1 MPLHQKNAILTDVL
15 DMDISILPYASVP
28 QLAAKDVAY
37 ATQNPALKPFY
48 QYHPTLESFRQV
60 LADKAKQ
67 PIDRALLVTTLKE
80 QYRNLEAS
88 RSVKLNIELLAED
101 NTFVVVT
108 AHQPSLFTGPLFYW
122 YKVFTAINLAKE
134 LGIAYPDFNF
144 VPVLVNGAE
153 DHDFEEINNAYIF
166 GKTLRWEH
174 DAVGG
179 ACGDM
184 STRTLAPVLA
194 QLKEVLGES
203 ENAAQIYQHIEA
215 AYTSHEKYADATID
229 LVNRLFGNYGLVAL
243 NMNVPA
249 FKRKFIPIMREEL
262 FQQSSQAL
270 ISATQDAL
278 AAAGF
283 SGQAHAR
290 DINLFYLQNN
300 RRDRI
305 VRDGEGFSILNTDLR
320 FTAAEME
327 AELEAHPERFSPN
340 VVLRP
345 LFQEL
350 ILPNLAYVGGGGE
363 IAYWLE
369 RKSQFA
375 HFGINY
381 PVLLRRNSLLWI
393 DKATSSR
400 IEKLGLRVHDLFI
413 DTDFL
418 IKQYVAL
425 NSEGELSLQPE
436 MAQLKAL
443 FEQIRL
449 KALGVDATLEKAVL
463 AEGVK
468 QEKVIEQLEGR
479 LARAEKQKHETAVNQ
494 IRSLKEKLFPGN
506 GLQERTDNFLNFYL
520 KYGSQFAEVLQEVI
534 DPFVEGFVVVRDDE
548 A

>member
-1 MPLHQKNAILTDVL
+1 MLLHQKNTALTDTP
-15 DMDISILPYASVP
+15 DMDVNILPYASVP
-28 QLAAKDVAY
+28 QLAPKDVAY
-37 ATQNPALKPFY
+37 ATQNPALKPFFKY
-48 QYHPTLESFRQV
+48 SPSPDSFRQV
-60 LADKAKQ
+60 IDDKAKQ
-67 PIDRALLVTTLKE
+67 PIDRQLLVDALRE
-80 QYRNLEAS
+80 QYAKLDAS
-88 RSVKLNIELLAED
+88 RDVKLNIELLAEE
-101 NTFVVVT
+101 NTYVVVT

-122 YKVFTAINLAKE
+122 YKIFTAIKLAKE
-134 LGIAYPDFNF
+134 LSTGYPDYNF

-153 DHDFEEINNAYIF
+153 DHDFEEINHANIF
-166 GKTLRWEH
+166 GKTIRWEH
-174 DAVGG
+174 EAVGG
-179 ACGDM
+179 SCGDM
-184 STRTLAPVLA
+184 STETLAPVLA
-194 QLKEVLGES
+194 QLKEMLGES
-203 ENAAQIYQHIEA
+203 ENATYIYQQIEA
-215 AYTSHEKYADATID
+215 AYTSHAKYADATID
-229 LVNRLFGNYGLVAL
+229 LVNRLFGSYGLVAL
-243 NMNVPA
+243 NMNIPA
-249 FKRKFIPIMREEL
+249 FKRRFIPIMREEL

-270 ISATQDAL
+270 IATTQEAL
-278 AAAGF
+278 TAAGF

-290 DINLFYLQNN
+290 DINLFYLQEN

-305 VRDGEGFSILNTDLR
+305 VREAEDFAILNTDLR
-320 FTAAEME
+320 FTPAEME

-369 RKSQFA
+369 RKAQFA

-381 PVLLRRNSLLWI
+381 PLLLRRNSLLWI
-393 DKATSSR
+393 DKATSGR
-400 IEKLGLRVHDLFI
+400 IEKLGLRVHDLFV
-413 DTDFL
+413 DTEFL

-425 NSEGELSLQPE
+425 NSEGELSLQAE

-449 KALGVDATLEKAVL
+449 KALEVDSTLEKAVL

-479 LARAEKQKHETAVNQ
+479 LVRAEKQKHETAINQ

-520 KYGSQFAEVLQEVI
+520 KYGPQFGAVLEEVV
-534 DPFVEGFVVVRDDE
+534 DPFVEGFLVVRDE
-548 A
+548 G

>member
-67 PIDRALLVTTLKE
+67 PLDRALLVTTLKE

-122 YKVFTAINLAKE
+122 YKVFTTINLAKE

-144 VPVLVNGAE
+144 VSVLVNGAE

-184 STRTLAPVLA
+184 STSTLAPVLA

-229 LVNRLFGNYGLVAL
+229 LVNRLFGDYGLVAL

-278 AAAGF
+278 TAAGF

-305 VRDGEGFSILNTDLR
+305 VREGEGFSILNTDLR

-369 RKSQFA
+369 RKSQFD

-520 KYGSQFAEVLQEVI
+520 KYGPQFAEVLQEVV
-534 DPFVEGFVVVRDDE
+534 DPFVEGFVVVRDD

>member
-1 MPLHQKNAILTDVL
+1 MSLHQKNAVLTDIL
-15 DMDISILPYASVP
+15 DMDVTILPYASVP

-48 QYHPTLESFRQV
+48 QYSPTLESFRQV

-67 PIDRALLVTTLKE
+67 PLDRALLVETLSA
-80 QYRNLEAS
+80 QYHKLETS
-88 RSVKLNIELLAED
+88 RAVKLNIELLAED
-101 NTFVVVT
+101 NTYVVVT

-134 LGIAYPDFNF
+134 LETAYPDFNF
-144 VPVLVNGAE
+144 VPILVNGAE
-153 DHDFEEINNAYIF
+153 DHDFEEINHANIF

-174 DAVGG
+174 EDVGG

-184 STRTLAPVLA
+184 STSTLAPVLA

-203 ENAAQIYQHIEA
+203 ENAVHIYQQIEA

-229 LVNRLFGNYGLVAL
+229 LANRLFGDYGLLAL

-262 FQQSSQAL
+262 FQQSSQGL

-278 AAAGF
+278 TAAGF

-290 DINLFYLQNN
+290 EINLFYLQNH

-305 VRDGEGFSILNTDLR
+305 VRDGEGFSVLNTDLT
-320 FTAAEME
+320 FSAAAME

-381 PVLLRRNSLLWI
+381 PLLLRRNSLLWI

-400 IEKLGLRVHDLFI
+400 IEKLGLRVQDLFV
-413 DTDFL
+413 DTEFL

-425 NSEGELSLQPE
+425 NSEGELSLQAE

-479 LARAEKQKHETAVNQ
+479 LVRAEKQKHETAINQ

-506 GLQERTDNFLNFYL
+506 GLQERTDNFLNFYQ
-520 KYGSQFAEVLQEVI
+520 KYGPQFAEVLKEVV
-534 DPFVEGFVVVRDDE
+534 DPFVEGFVVVRDDS
-548 A
+548 